1 MDILDI
7 KNIVKDLPEKEVR
20 SYLQFILYRIAL
32 LEDKEN
38 SLVELANDLKE
49 IFNEILYPEVTELDP
64 FGKSDYKKVNIQFGY
79 PYLRQPLK
87 ELNLLKEELS
97 LAFHD
102 NFSIAPLYSLDSEKG
117 QTDRFYWLKNNLSNE
132 YEVEFYKKSFPK
144 IISQLLSIPEKV
156 PIYIWVS
163 ENANEQTAL
172 LFTMFLLRERKN
184 SIYIIDTATL
194 YRKLFE
200 KKAKKYVPFFS
211 GEIILEELQ
220 TIYTYSQENKHI
232 LSDIEREHYE
242 KKWLALSN
250 NPSTLRIWENGE
262 IKVVA
267 EDYYD
272 DFIIEKAK
280 KLIGKKKGF
289 IMCARLVGEVYGH
302 ILQYIGDGFLEYRVR
317 KLIEKGIFEYEG
329 SLEAM
334 RYYGIKLSKSFME
347 NHSEKIH

>member
-7 KNIVKDLPEKEVR
+7 KNIVKDLPEQEVR
-20 SYLQFILYRIAL
+20 SYLQFILFRIAL
-32 LEDKEN
+32 LEEKEN
-38 SLVELANDLKE
+38 SLVEFANDLKE
-49 IFNEILYPEVTELDP
+49 IFNEILYPKVSDP
-64 FGKSDYKKVNIQFGY
+64 DSFGKGNYKKVHIQFGY

-87 ELNLLKEELS
+87 ELNLLEEEFII
-97 LAFHD
+97 AFNE
-102 NFSIAPLYSLDSEKG
+102 NFSIAPVYSLDTEKG
-117 QTDRFYWLKNNLSNE
+117 QTDRFDWLKNNLSNE
-132 YEVEFYKKSFPK
+132 YEVEYYKENFPRV
-144 IISQLLSIPEKV
+144 ISQLLSIPENV

-172 LFTMFLLRERKN
+172 LFTMYLLRELKN
-184 SIYIIDTATL
+184 NISIIDTATL

-211 GEIILEELQ
+211 GEIILEELK
-220 TIYTYSQENKHI
+220 TIYKYSQENKQI
-232 LSDIEREHYE
+232 LSDIERKHFE
-242 KKWLALSN
+242 KKWLDLSN
-250 NPSTLRIWENGE
+250 NPGTLRIWENGE
-262 IKVVA
+262 IKDVA

-280 KLIGKKKGF
+280 YLIGKKKGF

-302 ILQYIGDGFLEYRVR
+302 ILQYIGDSFLEYRVR

-334 RYYGIKLSKSFME
+334 RYYGIKFK
-347 NHSEKIH
+347 

>member
-7 KNIVKDLPEKEVR
+7 KNIVKDLPEQEVR

-38 SLVELANDLKE
+38 SLVEFANDLKE
-49 IFNEILYPEVTELDP
+49 IFNEILYPKVTQSDP
-64 FGKSDYKKVNIQFGY
+64 FGKSNYKKVHIQFGY

-87 ELNLLKEELS
+87 ELNLLEEEFII
-97 LAFHD
+97 AYHD
-102 NFSIAPLYSLDSEKG
+102 NFSIAPIYSLDTEKG
-117 QTDRFYWLKNNLSNE
+117 QTDRFDWLKNNLSNE
-132 YEVEFYKKSFPK
+132 YEVEFYQESLPK
-144 IISQLLSIPEKV
+144 VISQVVSIPDDL

-172 LFTMFLLRERKN
+172 LFTLYLLREQKN
-184 SIYIIDTATL
+184 NISIIDTATL

-220 TIYTYSQENKHI
+220 TIYKYSQENKQI
-232 LSDIEREHYE
+232 LSDIERKHFE
-242 KKWLALSN
+242 KEWLDLSN
-250 NPSTLRIWENGE
+250 NPGTLRIWENGE
-262 IKVVA
+262 IKVVP

-302 ILQYIGDGFLEYRVR
+302 ILQFIGDSFLEYRVR

-334 RYYGIKLSKSFME
+334 RYYGIKFK
-347 NHSEKIH
+347 

>member
-7 KNIVKDLPEKEVR
+7 KNIVKDLPEQEIR

-38 SLVELANDLKE
+38 SLVEFANELKE
-49 IFNEILYPEVTELDP
+49 IFNKILYPKVTEPDP
-64 FGKSDYKKVNIQFGY
+64 FGKGNYKKVHIQFGY

-87 ELNLLKEELS
+87 ELNLLEEEFII
-97 LAFHD
+97 AFHD
-102 NFSIAPLYSLDSEKG
+102 NFAIAPLYSIDTEKG
-117 QTDRFYWLKNNLSNE
+117 QTDRFDWLQNNLSNE
-132 YEVEFYKKSFPK
+132 YEVEFYKESFPRV
-144 IISQLLSIPEKV
+144 ISQLLSIPENV

-172 LFTMFLLRERKN
+172 LFTMFLLREHKN
-184 SIYIIDTATL
+184 SISIIDTATL

-200 KKAKKYVPFFS
+200 KKAKKYLPFFS
-211 GEIILEELQ
+211 GEIILEEFQ
-220 TIYTYSQENKHI
+220 TIYKHSQENKHI
-232 LSDIEREHYE
+232 LSDIERKDLE
-242 KKWLALSN
+242 KKWLDLSK
-250 NPSTLRIWENGE
+250 NPGTLRIWENGE

-334 RYYGIKLSKSFME
+334 RYYGIKFK
-347 NHSEKIH
+347 

>member
-7 KNIVKDLPEKEVR
+7 KNRVKDLPEQDVR
-20 SYLQFILYRIAL
+20 SYLQYILFRIAL

-38 SLVELANDLKE
+38 SLVEFANDLKE
-49 IFNEILYPEVTELDP
+49 IFKEILYPKVTDPDP
-64 FGKSDYKKVNIQFGY
+64 FGKGNYKKVHIQFGY

-87 ELNLLKEELS
+87 ELNLLEEEFII
-97 LAFHD
+97 AFHD
-102 NFSIAPLYSLDSEKG
+102 NFSIAPIYSLDTEKG
-117 QTDRFYWLKNNLSNE
+117 QTDRSDWLKHNLSND
-132 YEVEFYKKSFPK
+132 YGVEIYQESFPRV
-144 IISQLLSIPEKV
+144 ISQLLSIPENV

-163 ENANEQTAL
+163 ENANEQTSL
-172 LFTMFLLRERKN
+172 LFTMFLLRELKN
-184 SIYIIDTATL
+184 KISIIDTATL

-220 TIYTYSQENKHI
+220 TIYRYSQENKQF
-232 LSDIEREHYE
+232 LSDIERKHFE
-242 KKWLALSN
+242 KKWLDLSN
-250 NPSTLRIWENGE
+250 NHRTLRIWENGE

-302 ILQYIGDGFLEYRVR
+302 ILQYIDDSFLEYRVR
-317 KLIEKGIFEYEG
+317 KLIEKEIFEYEG

-334 RYYGIKLSKSFME
+334 RNYGIKFK
-347 NHSEKIH
+347 